1 MRIKIDRDL
10 LNGSYTFTLLESQ
23 KNCRNSRAGKLHC
36 AKFKVI
42 AVTLRLH
49 SYRDAS

>member
-10 LNGSYTFTLLESQ
+10 LNGSYTLLESQ

-42 AVTLRLH
+42 AVTLRLQ